1 MDDNNIR
8 VLRPGNETARLNDR
22 HNDEFD
28 TSYHYV
34 SGGGGGDDMQARVA
48 KIESHIEYIRRD
60 IEELKTDVK
69 SIDGRL
75 TTIETGISS
84 LKTTFKA
91 TGIVVSVV
99 FAFCV
104 YVFGSYVSK
113 ILEALN
119 GLVFK

>member
-1 MDDNNIR
+1 MYNNSVSYIGGASPES
-8 VLRPGNETARLNDR
+8 VAGQN
-22 HNDEFD
+22 HNDEA
-28 TSYHYV
+28 SLRH
-34 SGGGGGDDMQARVA
+34 GGGSGGGDDMQIKVA
-48 KIESHIEYIRRD
+48 KLEAHIEYIRRD

-91 TGIVVSVV
+91 TGVIVSLV

-113 ILEALN
+113 ILDVLN
-119 GLVFK
+119 GLVLK